1 MRLLNVFIFS
11 FTVAS
16 IMKPE
21 LDYKVAEF
29 MNRDLVQVR
38 PDTSVKRCAEVMDA
52 ERVSSALVTEKK
64 KVLGIVTEKD
74 LARKIVAKGLDAD
87 KIMAKDIMTTDVV
100 TVSSNTSLYDA
111 MVLINKRKI
120 KHLPVVDNNAVVGII
135 TAMEILR
142 IQPSY
147 MEILANPVEKEEE
160 GSEF

>member
-11 FTVAS
+11 FAVVFS
-16 IMKPE
+16 MKPE
-21 LDYKVAEF
+21 TEYKVAEF
-29 MNRDLVQVR
+29 MNRDLVQVTL
-38 PDTSVKRCAEVMDA
+38 DTNVRRCAEVMAA
-52 ERVSSALVTEKK
+52 EKVSSALVTEKK

-74 LARKIVAKGLDAD
+74 LARKIVAKGLNAD
-87 KIMAKDIMTTDVV
+87 KILAKDIMSTDVV

-147 MEILANPVEKEEE
+147 MEILANPIEKEEE

>member
-1 MRLLNVFIFS
+1 
-11 FTVAS
+11 
-16 IMKPE
+16 MKPE
-21 LDYKVAEF
+21 TEYKVGEF

-38 PDTSVKRCAEVMDA
+38 PDTSVKRCAEVMAA
-52 ERVSSALVTEKK
+52 EKVSSALVTEKK

-74 LARKIVAKGLDAD
+74 LARKIVAKGLDANEV
-87 KIMAKDIMTTDVV
+87 MAKDIMSTDVV

-120 KHLPVVDNNAVVGII
+120 KHLPVVDSNAVVGII

-142 IQPSY
+142 VQPSY
-147 MEILANPVEKEEE
+147 MEILANPIKKEEE